1 MGTPDKGSFS
11 LMLGRDR
18 STISPLGLYWY
29 LPVWMVVLLCYC
41 FLHGSTDEVSS
52 LTLSSGESPHFL
64 LSLPLS
70 PPQWGWEGA
79 SLFHGSNGSSHSPYG
94 SSDTVW
100 KRGFF
105 IIWYSWKCWHPSE
118 LSLTPNQQGVKV
130 RVRVPPT
137 EWCNLSFWLSLC
149 WC

>member
-1 MGTPDKGSFS
+1 
-11 LMLGRDR
+11 MLGRDR
-18 STISPLGLYWY
+18 TTISPVGLYWY
-29 LPVWMVVLLCYC
+29 LPVWVVVLLCYC

-70 PPQWGWEGA
+70 PPQWGWKG
-79 SLFHGSNGSSHSPYG
+79 SLTPSWEW
-94 SSDTVW
+94 W
-100 KRGFF
+100 KFILPIWSFWHCAWEKRFF
-105 IIWYSWKCWHPSE
+105 IIWYSWKSWHPTE

-137 EWCNLSFWLSLC
+137 EWCNLSSLLSLC